1 MDKPIL
7 FSTEMVRAILDNRK
21 SQTRRFV
28 KLTEFGLSDTP
39 GYKYHFRDK
48 RLLWNDVN
56 DNLFTK
62 FAPYKVGDR
71 LYVRESFWLVDC
83 PLGGFPYYL
92 FEDEFKLYQDEKWYN
107 SRSLEFWG
115 GREWMGKPSFG
126 HKPSI
131 HMPKEISRIS
141 LEVTGVRVERLQ
153 DITEEDAR
161 AEGVES
167 FIYDGCG
174 VYKDY
179 GGMPYCMSAKESYRT
194 LWESLYGRESWE
206 ANPWLFV
213 YEFKRANNGEVH

>member
-1 MDKPIL
+1 
-7 FSTEMVRAILDNRK
+7 MVRAILDNRK

-28 KLTEFGLSDTP
+28 KPQPPAKWDSCEPVKSSSAGVIGYNFFNSKDPMDFG
-39 GYKYHFRDK
+39 YIK
-48 RLLWNDVN
+48 NI
-56 DNLFTK
+56 
-62 FAPYKVGDR
+62 PYEVGDR
-71 LYVRESFWLVDC
+71 LYVRETIFQGLNNTQS
-83 PLGGFPYYL
+83 PSGEYYSHWTNDI
-92 FEDEFKLYQDEKWYN
+92 EYYADGNHKKAHFKNGDQY
-107 SRSLEFWG
+107 SA
-115 GREWMGKPSFG
+115 WMAIR
-126 HKPSI
+126 PSI
-131 HMPKEISRIS
+131 HMPKEAARLW